1 MSYPKAKYCFC
12 GKRYFKTQQAAK
24 NFRYHIGTQRKLD
37 PVMYYQCEHGS
48 WHWSRSYIKSDSAV
62 DIGSLADFST
72 KQHIKVKTIL
82 NHHTHSRKND
92 R

>member
-1 MSYPKAKYCFC
+1 MSDQKAKYCLC
-12 GKRYFKTQQAAK
+12 GKRYFKTQQEAK
-24 NFRYHIGTQRKLD
+24 NFRYHMGKRKKLD
-37 PVMYYQCEHGS
+37 PVMYYQCEYDS
-48 WHWSRSYIKSDSAV
+48 WHWSRSYLKNNSTV

-82 NHHTHSRKND
+82 NHHTHNRKKN